1 MCRRLRVLWISP
13 HIYIYTVYVYTY
25 IISFIYINTQMC
37 TIINMFIHIYYIHI
51 LILLKETWLAS
62 APDEEI
68 CLWAVAKW
76 KKNWSEYHTSNL
88 LLLTSPHVAWL
99 CGQNIWITTSP
110 NTSERSTHKK
120 NSKPN
125 DNITIP
131 LHHFIFLFVGK
142 IPQLCGP
149 KLAACWTTWHVDKSK
164 VFLAVT

>member
-13 HIYIYTVYVYTY
+13 HIYIYNIYIY
-25 IISFIYINTQMC
+25 IILFIYIDTQMC
-37 TIINMFIHIYYIHI
+37 TIIYICLIYIYIHI
-51 LILLKETWLAS
+51 LILTKETWLAS

-76 KKNWSEYHTSNL
+76 KKNWSEYHTPNL

-120 NSKPN
+120 IANQMTTSPSHSITSSFCSLERFPN
-125 DNITIP
+125 
-131 LHHFIFLFVGK
+131 FVGQSWRHVE
-142 IPQLCGP
+142 QLGMSTNQRYSW
-149 KLAACWTTWHVDKSK
+149 L
-164 VFLAVT
+164 